1 MISIPF
7 LVPIELAE
15 DVTDVTDGPNFT
27 PQTVWFS
34 QFQKWA
40 ILKLPG
46 FETGAA
52 KWPLGAL

>member
-15 DVTDVTDGPNFT
+15 DVTDGPNFT

-40 ILKLPG
+40 ILNLPG

-52 KWPLGAL
+52 KQPLATF